1 MTGDRLLVEQVEAL
15 TAAEASRAA
24 QVDLAFEVD
33 GSGRTWLRRQ
43 RAAYPFH
50 VGRAWHVAGDPEG
63 MLTLYVQS
71 CSGGVFQQDVLG
83 LRLAARA
90 GARVHVT
97 TAAST
102 VVHTMDRGDALQT
115 LEIDAQSGALV
126 EYLPDPLIL
135 FPRARLRNVVR
146 VRADPDAQV
155 MLWDAMLAHDPAG
168 RGRPFDWLHSDL
180 TVVDP
185 HGAVLAR
192 DRYRLEGKVFRAQ
205 QPGVMHGH
213 ACQGAFV
220 VVQRAVPQ
228 QQMVDA
234 LRAALPASEAVY
246 AGATRLPA
254 DCGAWV
260 RVLARDAVG
269 LREALQRAWYA
280 ARRTLTGSEP
290 AARRK

>member
-1 MTGDRLLVEQVEAL
+1 LTGDRLFVEQVEAL
-15 TAAEASRAA
+15 TAADAPRMA

-33 GSGRTWLRRQ
+33 GGGRTWLRRQ

-50 VGRAWHVAGDPEG
+50 VGRAWHVPGDPAG

-83 LRLAARA
+83 LRLTARA
-90 GARVHVT
+90 GARAHVT

-102 VVHTMDRGDALQT
+102 VVHTMERGDAVQR
-115 LEIDAQSGALV
+115 LEIDAQAGALV

-135 FPRARLRNVVR
+135 FPGARLKNAVR
-146 VRADPDAQV
+146 VRADPAAQV
-155 MLWDAMLAHDPAG
+155 MLWDAVIAHDPAG
-168 RGRPFDWLHSDL
+168 RARSFDWLLSDL
-180 TVVDP
+180 TIVDP

-192 DRYRLEGKVFRAQ
+192 DRYRLTGEVFSAG
-205 QPGVMHGH
+205 QPGVMQGH

-234 LRAALPASEAVY
+234 LRAALPASDAIY

-269 LREALQRAWYA
+269 LREALQGAWYA
-280 ARRTLTGSEP
+280 ARRVLTGSEP

>member
-1 MTGDRLLVEQVEAL
+1 LTGDRLLVAQANAP
-15 TAAEASRAA
+15 TPPDAQYGP
-24 QVDLAFEVD
+24 QVDLSFEVD
-33 GSGRTWLRRQ
+33 GGGRTWLRRQ

-50 VGRAWHVAGDPEG
+50 VGRAWHVPGDPEG

-83 LRLAARA
+83 LRLTGKA

-102 VVHTMDRGDALQT
+102 VVHTMDRGDAVQT
-115 LEIDAQSGALV
+115 LEIDAQPGALV

-135 FPRARLRNVVR
+135 FPGARLRNIVR
-146 VRADPDAQV
+146 VRADPAAQV
-155 MLWDAMLAHDPAG
+155 MLWDAALAHDPAG
-168 RGRPFDWLHSDL
+168 KARPFDWLLSDL
-180 TVVDP
+180 TIADP

-192 DRYRLEGKVFRAQ
+192 DRYRLLGEVFRAS
-205 QPGVMHGH
+205 QPGVMHGY

-220 VVQRAVPQ
+220 VVQRVVPQ

-234 LRAALPASEAVY
+234 LRAALPASDSIY

-254 DCGAWV
+254 ECGAWV

-280 ARRTLTGSEP
+280 ARQTLTGREP

>member
-1 MTGDRLLVEQVEAL
+1 LTGDRLFVEQVEAL
-15 TAAEASRAA
+15 TPPEAPRAP

-33 GSGRTWLRRQ
+33 GGGRTWLRRQ

-50 VGRAWHVAGDPEG
+50 VGRAWHVPGDPDG

-71 CSGGVFQQDVLG
+71 CSGGVFQRDVLG
-83 LRLAARA
+83 LHLTAKA
-90 GARVHVT
+90 GARAHVT

-115 LEIDAQSGALV
+115 LEIDAHPGALL

-135 FPRARLRNVVR
+135 FPGARLRNIAR
-146 VRADPDAQV
+146 VRADPEAQV
-155 MLWDAMLAHDPAG
+155 MLWDAVIAHDPAG
-168 RGRPFDWLHSDL
+168 RARPFDWLLSDL
-180 TVVDP
+180 SISDP
-185 HGAVLAR
+185 LGAVLAR
-192 DRYRLEGKVFRAQ
+192 DRYRLEGAVFRAA
-205 QPGVMHGH
+205 QPGALHGY
-213 ACQGAFV
+213 ACQGAFL

-228 QQMVDA
+228 ARMVDA
-234 LRAALPASEAVY
+234 LRAALPGDDAIY
-246 AGATRLPA
+246 AGATTLPA

-280 ARRTLTGSEP
+280 ARQTLTGCEP